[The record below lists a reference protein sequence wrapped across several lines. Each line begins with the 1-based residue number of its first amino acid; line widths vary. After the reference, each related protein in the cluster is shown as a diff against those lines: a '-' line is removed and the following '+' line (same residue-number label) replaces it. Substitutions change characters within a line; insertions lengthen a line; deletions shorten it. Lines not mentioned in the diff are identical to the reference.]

1 MKSEH
6 IKTHEL
12 AVLSHLMA
20 ESLDD
25 IEQMAG
31 GLSPEALN
39 LKQKC
44 REITPMVEKILTELY
59 QVDQIHSTTYL
70 TDLANKVH
78 TVLRKN
84 YKQIPA

>member
-6 IKTHEL
+6 VKTHEL

-20 ESLDD
+20 ESLDE

-31 GLSPEALN
+31 SLSAEAVE

-44 REITPMVEKILTELY
+44 REITPIVEKILTELY
-59 QVDQIHSTTYL
+59 QVEQIHSTTYL

-84 YKQIPA
+84 YKQITA